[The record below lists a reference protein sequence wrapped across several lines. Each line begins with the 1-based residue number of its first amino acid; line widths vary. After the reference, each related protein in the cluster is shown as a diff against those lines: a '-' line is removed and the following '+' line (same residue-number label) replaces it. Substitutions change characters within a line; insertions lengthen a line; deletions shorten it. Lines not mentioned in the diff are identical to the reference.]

1 MQRVVLVLLL
11 ASCASE
17 ASEAGTVDAAS
28 DAAGS
33 NETSSDTASA
43 DTASADT
50 ASDDTASAD
59 TAADAPGADA
69 ASCTPTTVV
78 LGKAPTSACS
88 FAIPAP
94 YDKFKVNVF
103 IVSGGKK
110 LVCPRADGGSCD
122 GAGGPGGW
130 FWAGEKIALCDASC
144 IEFGDGAGQLV
155 AELGCPRLTCK

>member
-1 MQRVVLVLLL
+1 MRWCAQRSRGGSRPLRPRGSRQGARAVHLF
-11 ASCASE
+11 AS
-17 ASEAGTVDAAS
+17 THRHR
-28 DAAGS
+28 
-33 NETSSDTASA
+33 T
-43 DTASADT
+43 
-50 ASDDTASAD
+50 
-59 TAADAPGADA
+59 
-69 ASCTPTTVV
+69 
-78 LGKAPTSACS
+78 TSACS

-155 AELGCPRLTCK
+155 AEVGCPRLTCK